1 MKTQLTFNVDYNIN
15 YEVKLL
21 NEQEIYEKVQ
31 SIIVE
36 RLGVDEDKISRETTF
51 QEDLGADSLDIVE
64 LVMEMEDAFGEEISD
79 DAAEEITTVGKA
91 VDYIHNNMN

>member
-79 DAAEEITTVGKA
+79 EAAEEITTVGKA